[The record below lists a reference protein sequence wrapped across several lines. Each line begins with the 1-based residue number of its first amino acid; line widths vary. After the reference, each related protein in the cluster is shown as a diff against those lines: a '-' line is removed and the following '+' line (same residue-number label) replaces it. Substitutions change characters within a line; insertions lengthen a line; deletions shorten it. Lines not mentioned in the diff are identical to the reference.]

1 VTSFPN
7 APVAE
12 LLAGLPQL
20 ARLTGLVARLE
31 GAVDELQAHG
41 FRGAQIVAFGRRLE
55 RQNVSRGALPFT
67 FEAELASAGRRKL
80 TERLDSCTSVNGLIH
95 LQANDLALIADFGI
109 SHAQVQ
115 GGVFLL
121 PLHSDGRAFGCIVFD
136 DHHSIDAAQAAALC
150 TWSEILVSYISNDVR
165 IRHYEELEH
174 LMRSLRL
181 EHDLAGVLHVVVEAL
196 ANEYGATCEVWRR
209 ERTRWIQMDVS
220 PTGQRIKG
228 VDLAPLMTGEEGIV
242 TLGRAVGVPIVVEER
257 LWGAIVLDETALT
270 GERYNFMR
278 NVARHSELALE
289 NALAFERH
297 RQFAVESAALS
308 DAGRTLLGYTR
319 IEPLSSAI
327 SRLAV
332 ELGEAES
339 AALYLEDAHETLQCI
354 GSFPRLATRPV
365 VVTDEELRS
374 AIDDRTSLIERA
386 DRLLLLPL
394 GDRTN
399 ANEHGTM
406 RGCLAIRRVQ
416 DSPAITH
423 ETIRLLE
430 AFATLGTLALRNSR
444 LFEEATEANRA
455 LAESNAFKDDLLAMF
470 THDFKGPLTVISGY
484 GELVL
489 DKLTGEERDGV
500 SIILSQV
507 RRLATLAD
515 DALALARAQ
524 ATGFALERTP
534 GELVSFVKDLL
545 KISFGTS
552 ADRLVL
558 EPRVAEI
565 ALNFDHQALRHI
577 LENVVGNALK
587 YSEKMVRVEVLR
599 ERNEAAVIVRD
610 NGIGIPADELAHVFG
625 RFARASNA
633 RRRGISGSGVGLYIA
648 NRLVEEHG
656 GAIFVSSCEGE
667 GSTFEVRLPLTG

>member
-1 VTSFPN
+1 M
-7 APVAE
+7 
-12 LLAGLPQL
+12 
-20 ARLTGLVARLE
+20 ARLSGLIARLE
-31 GAVDELQAHG
+31 GATDELQGRGFHG
-41 FRGAQIVAFGRRLE
+41 VQIVAFGRRLE
-55 RQNVSRGALPFT
+55 RQNVCRGRLPFS
-67 FEAELASAGRRKL
+67 FEAELASIGRRRL
-80 TERLDSCTSVNGLIH
+80 FERLDACKSEHGIIH
-95 LQANDLALIADFGI
+95 LAADELSMLTDFGVRHYEV
-109 SHAQVQ
+109 S
-115 GGVFLL
+115 GGVHLL
-121 PLHSDGRAFGCIVFD
+121 PLHTDGRAFGCIVLD
-136 DHHSIDAAQAAALC
+136 DHLSFDAAQAATLR

-196 ANEYGATCEVWRR
+196 AHEYGATCEVWRR

-220 PTGQRIKG
+220 PSGHRIQG
-228 VDLAPLMTGEEGIV
+228 VDLAPLTTGEEGVV

-297 RQFAVESAALS
+297 RQFAAESAALS

-332 ELGEAES
+332 ELGEAEH
-339 AALYLEDAHETLQCI
+339 AALYIEDSEGVFQCS
-354 GSFPRLATRPV
+354 GSFPRLGSRPCNV
-365 VVTDEELRS
+365 GDEELRS

-394 GDRTN
+394 GDRSGAT
-399 ANEHGTM
+399 EHGAM
-406 RGCLAIRRVQ
+406 RGCLAIRRAQ
-416 DSPAITH
+416 ESPVITH

-430 AFATLGTLALRNSR
+430 AFATLGTLALRNAR

-489 DKLTGEERDGV
+489 DKLVGEERESV
-500 SIILSQV
+500 AIILGQV

-515 DALALARAQ
+515 DALVLARAQ
-524 ATGFALERTP
+524 ATGFALDRTT
-534 GELVSFVKDLL
+534 GELVAFVQSLL
-545 KISFGTS
+545 AISFGTVS
-552 ADRLVL
+552 DRLVF
-558 EPRVAEI
+558 EPRVDEI
-565 ALNFDHQALRHI
+565 WLNFDHAALHHVLDNI
-577 LENVVGNALK
+577 IGNALK
-587 YSEKMVRVEVLR
+587 YSEKDVRIEVLR

-610 NGIGIPADELAHVFG
+610 RGIGIPADELVHVFG

-667 GSTFEVRLPLTG
+667 GSTFEVRVPLTP